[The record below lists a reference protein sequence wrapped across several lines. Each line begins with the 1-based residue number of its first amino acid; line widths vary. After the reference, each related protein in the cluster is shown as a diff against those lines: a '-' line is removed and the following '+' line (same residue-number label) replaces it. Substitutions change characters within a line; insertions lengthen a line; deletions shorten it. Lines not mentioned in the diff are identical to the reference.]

1 MSTIKKSRFN
11 YHFPEEGGQKSRQR
25 PLDKDLVLRTFIQDM
40 RYSCFNFSSVW
51 GDLKPE
57 FLFMYFTLQILNQ
70 PLELNPNS
78 RMSQR
83 KVVSTK
89 LQPFFAHFFFI
100 SSPLLQQLV
109 QNCFRPRG
117 KTSDNTDGTLTHSL
131 LIPQPNPLLPGSAG
145 PAHCFR
151 CKKPA
156 AHSLGTHRAV
166 PCFRTCLT
174 YLGLRR
180 VLVYAHC
187 LNCFSLN
194 CFLDMV
200 KAQQSLHSKQE
211 PGCARGEWGSL
222 FCSFHSLASS

>member
-1 MSTIKKSRFN
+1 
-11 YHFPEEGGQKSRQR
+11 
-25 PLDKDLVLRTFIQDM
+25 
-40 RYSCFNFSSVW
+40 
-51 GDLKPE
+51 
-57 FLFMYFTLQILNQ
+57 
-70 PLELNPNS
+70 
-78 RMSQR
+78 MSQR

-117 KTSDNTDGTLTHSL
+117 KTSYNTDGTLTHSL

-145 PAHCFR
+145 PAHCFS

-156 AHSLGTHRAV
+156 AHRLGTHRAV
-166 PCFRTCLT
+166 PAVLQ
-174 YLGLRR
+174 GLPDLSWAER

-194 CFLDMV
+194 CVLDMV

-211 PGCARGEWGSL
+211 PGCARGEWGRL